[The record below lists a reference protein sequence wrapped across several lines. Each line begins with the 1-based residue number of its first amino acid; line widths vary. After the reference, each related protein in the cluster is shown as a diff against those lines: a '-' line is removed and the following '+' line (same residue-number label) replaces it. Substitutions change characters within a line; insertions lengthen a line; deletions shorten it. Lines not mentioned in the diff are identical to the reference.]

1 MISKFP
7 ICWFLGL
14 WNKSLSYTIT
24 DLPTYSSFLRSVRP
38 SVFFAILSIFLP
50 FCICFFTLF
59 FFVTLFPKMMIESTT
74 HRMILWSLSVCLST
88 TPLYSSYALFVIY
101 GFHHLRFSPST
112 LLWMY
117 FFSFSFYS
125 ILFHCSSLFFVFFIS
140 YHIISCHV
148 I

>member
-24 DLPTYSSFLRSVRP
+24 ELPTYSSFLRSVCP

-50 FCICFFTLF
+50 FCICFFLSLYSPRWWLKVRRTAWF
-59 FFVTLFPKMMIESTT
+59 YEVC
-74 HRMILWSLSVCLST
+74 LSVCLST

-117 FFSFSFYS
+117 YFSFSFYS
-125 ILFHCSSLFFVFFIS
+125 ILFHCTSFFLFLLF
-140 YHIISCHV
+140 HII
-148 I
+148 